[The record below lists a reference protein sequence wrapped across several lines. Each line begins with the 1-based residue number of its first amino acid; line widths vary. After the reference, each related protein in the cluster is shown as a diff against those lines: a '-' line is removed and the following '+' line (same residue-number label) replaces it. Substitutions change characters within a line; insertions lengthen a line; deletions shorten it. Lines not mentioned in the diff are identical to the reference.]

1 MLFVDPLFLVFLVI
15 VLSVYWS
22 LRSNTWRKAFLLL
35 VSFVFYGFWD
45 WRFVGLL
52 LFSSGFNFL
61 AGAAIDR
68 TVAPHRRRWWLI
80 AGIAVNLGVLG
91 LFKYLGFF
99 ADSARELLRFFGQ
112 DMSFAMA
119 HIVLPVGISF
129 FTFHGLSYLIDIY
142 RGKIAS
148 NRGPLDFFLYMA
160 FFPQLVAGPIVRAAK
175 FMPQMRRLR
184 SVSMRRFKFL
194 IALFL
199 VGFFKKAIVSDSI
212 APTIDQVFAAPA
224 LFDAHAHLL
233 AVVLYAIQIY
243 CDFSGYTDMAIAVA
257 GMLGYRFPQNFAAP
271 YLATSISDFWRRW
284 HMSLSSWLR
293 DYLYIPLGGN
303 RHGELKTYRNLFL
316 TMGLGGLWHGASWN
330 FLVWGLMHGSA
341 LSVERFWH
349 EHVATRYR
357 KPGGSDAG
365 RFSLSNLTATGAKWA
380 LTFGLVCAAWVLFR
394 SQSFAD
400 AAYMIGSMLG
410 LRSGGSQSVTT
421 AWWAVIA
428 ILWAIHYANWRRD
441 LVRRMVFMPAAGVA
455 AVCAV
460 QAAAIVLL
468 QPQVTTP
475 FIYFQF

>member
-1 MLFVDPLFLVFLVI
+1 MLFVDPLFLVFLLL
-15 VLSVYWS
+15 VLLVYWS
-22 LRSNTWRKAFLLL
+22 LRRNTWRKAFLLL

-68 TVAPHRRRWWLI
+68 SATPRGRRWRLI
-80 AGIAVNLGVLG
+80 FAITVNLGVLG
-91 LFKYLGFF
+91 AFKYLGFF
-99 ADSARELLRFFGQ
+99 VESARDLLHFFGH
-112 DMSFAMA
+112 DMSFATA
-119 HIVLPVGISF
+119 HIILPVGISF
-129 FTFHGLSYLIDIY
+129 FTFHGLSYVIDVY
-142 RGKIAS
+142 RGKIAP
-148 NRGPLDFFLYMA
+148 NRTPLDFFLYMA
-160 FFPQLVAGPIVRAAK
+160 FFPQLVAGPIVRAAM
-175 FMPQMRRLR
+175 FMPQLRRLR

-212 APTIDQVFAAPA
+212 APIIDQVFAAPA
-224 LFDAHAHLL
+224 LFDGHAHAL

-357 KPGGSDAG
+357 RPSTTADFGIAH
-365 RFSLSNLTATGAKWA
+365 LAATGAKWA

-394 SQSFAD
+394 SHSFAD
-400 AAYMIGSMLG
+400 AAYIIGSILG
-410 LRSGGSQSVTT
+410 LESGGSQTVTA
-421 AWWAVIA
+421 AWWPVIA
-428 ILWAIHYANWRRD
+428 ALWAIHYLNWRRT
-441 LVRRMVFMPAAGVA
+441 LVQRMVFMPTVGVAGV
-455 AVCAV
+455 CGV
-460 QAAAIVLL
+460 QAAIIVLL
-468 QPQVTTP
+468 QPQSTTP